1 MKKDRP
7 NKVPRP
13 ETIAKHYAQGKY
25 CDYPSDILFE
35 AVNNHENDYNPT
47 AIPIRIGF
55 RQTFIANFNALV
67 YLCEHRNEAEINAF
81 LSDPNGFMSGV
92 GVDLLVPFDD
102 IAPKIFATLVEDDM
116 LDALRD
122 PEGHKVC
129 SLVYSREPGSWR
141 YRHPERYDRNYMKR
155 DCFFNLYGI
164 PSSFDKDF
172 LEASGFNDHMG
183 VNLLFIADFF
193 AED

>member
-1 MKKDRP
+1 MKKERP
-7 NKVPRP
+7 NTIPLPR
-13 ETIAKHYAQGKY
+13 TIAKHYAQGRY

-35 AVNNHENDYNPT
+35 AVNSHEYDYNPT

-55 RQTFIANFNALV
+55 RQTVIANFNALV
-67 YLCEHRNEAEINAF
+67 YLSEHRSEDEIKSF
-81 LSDPNGFMSGV
+81 LSDPDCFMSEAGI
-92 GVDLLVPFDD
+92 DLLVPFDD
-102 IAPKIFATLVEDDM
+102 IAAKIMVTLVEDDM
-116 LDALRD
+116 LEALRD

-129 SLVYSREPGSWR
+129 NLVYSREPDSWR

-164 PSSFDKDF
+164 PSSLDKDF

-183 VNLLFIADFF
+183 VHLLFIADFF

>member
-7 NKVPRP
+7 NKIPMPR
-13 ETIAKHYAQGKY
+13 TIARHYAEGRY
-25 CDYPSDILFE
+25 CDYPSDILFD
-35 AVNNHENDYNPT
+35 AVNNHDYDYNPT

-55 RQTFIANFNALV
+55 KQTFIANFNALV
-67 YLCEHRNEAEINAF
+67 YLCEHRSKTEINAF
-81 LSDPNGFMSGV
+81 LSDPNGFMSKA
-92 GVDLLVPFDD
+92 GVDLRVPFDE
-102 IAPKIFATLVEDDM
+102 IAPKIMVTLIEDDM
-116 LDALRD
+116 LNALRD
-122 PEGHKVC
+122 PEGLTVC
-129 SLVYSREPGSWR
+129 SLVYSRESDSWR

-183 VNLLFIADFF
+183 VNLLFLSDFF
-193 AED
+193 AEV